1 MKRTSPT
8 TDSSRKRS
16 KVDDPNAL
24 VLFERYDFSALSQIR
39 ELELP
44 ESSESLVNLIHA
56 DLLRGSNTRR
66 LVSYQPSPDYLEGR
80 LYGRGLQGLPS
91 WIRRILTHTHYCDID
106 IHNCAPTLISQI
118 FQKCYPDIPLPRS
131 FERYVDSRAEIFEEI
146 RTDFPHLT
154 DKELKKMFL
163 KILHGGGL
171 DEQGS
176 LIAVLLEFE
185 ACVKLIIKMLVIHPS
200 YSAMFESIEEDPA
213 KSNTNGTF
221 ISHVWQKAECEVILS
236 LKSFLESEGCC
247 VGCLA
252 FDGVML
258 EKGEVVLD
266 AALLRRAEE
275 FIFTETNFRVSLVEK
290 SLVPTAEDWERFY
303 GPKALNKIQ
312 QLVGKCIYLIERA
325 GQVKGL
331 KRMDGHVLQ
340 PHKTI
345 PGVHIQAE
353 EDLEFIN
360 SALQGAHGVS
370 SLKVL
375 QEFFNSVDSARFPL
389 LTRAKLNNNVIAFT
403 NGFFDIQN
411 LSITRWD
418 DWKEAPPLTEHF
430 FDSEIIEETHSLPT
444 PLWDQLL
451 LHQMD
456 PDCRDVAEVLIGR
469 LFYPIGQH
477 DNWQVMPFLLGDAN
491 TGKGSLLD
499 LIKAMFP
506 RGSVGCITASKEA
519 TFGLE
524 SLIGKR
530 LVQAPDLPK
539 RLRPILAQTDFQSL
553 VSGEQVTVARKNQ
566 KAISNQNWTV
576 PMVWAANQFP
586 EDYTDASG
594 SVSRRLVVFKFLNLV
609 AERDTQLKEKI
620 IKGELVS
627 ILIRC
632 ILAYRAKVLEV
643 GARDFWSCVPQ
654 ALIDER
660 NAVKEEANYLQKFL
674 ANGSSACQVVHE
686 PGATT
691 TLMELEKAYTLYM
704 EKDEQKTNCVIGAD
718 HFPIKNA
725 GYMMLKVHL
734 CKICGLK
741 ASKSACGDHYDAR
754 NRCERVCILDMSIVK
769 APLDQL

>member
-8 TDSSRKRS
+8 SEKSRKKS
-16 KVDDPNAL
+16 KVDDPNAI

-91 WIRRILTHTHYCDID
+91 WIRRILTHTHYCDLD
-106 IHNCAPTLISQI
+106 IHNRAPTIILQVWG
-118 FQKCYPDIPLPRS
+118 QCYPNVPLPRS
-131 FERYVDSRAEIFEEI
+131 FQRYVDSRAEVFEGI
-146 RTDFPHLT
+146 RTDFPNLT
-154 DKELKKMFL
+154 DKQLKKMFL
-163 KILHGGGL
+163 KVLHGGAP
-171 DEQGS
+171 DEQ
-176 LIAVLLEFE
+176 IPDLLDFE
-185 ACVKLIIKMLVIHPS
+185 ACVKLIIGRLSLHPT
-200 YSAMFESIEEDPA
+200 YSSMYEEIREDSA
-213 KSNTNGTF
+213 KPNTNGTF
-221 ISHVWQKAECEVILS
+221 LSHVWQRTECLVILC
-236 LKSFLESEGCC
+236 LKKFLESEGCC

-252 FDGVML
+252 FDGVMM
-258 EKGEVVLD
+258 ERGDVVLD
-266 AALLRRAEE
+266 STLLRRAED
-275 FIFTETNFRVSLVEK
+275 FIFDEINFRVSLVEK
-290 SLVPTAEDWERFY
+290 DLTPTPEDWQKFY
-303 GPKALNKIQ
+303 GPKAIHKIQ
-312 QLVGKCIYLIERA
+312 QLVGRSIYIMERS
-325 GQVKGL
+325 GQEQCL
-331 KRMDGHVLQ
+331 KRMDSHVLQ

-345 PGVHIQAE
+345 PGVHVQA
-353 EDLEFIN
+353 DSDVDFLN
-360 SALQGAHGVS
+360 KALKGAHGVS
-370 SLKVL
+370 SIKPLI
-375 QEFFNSVDSARFPL
+375 EFFGNVDSARFPL
-389 LTRAKLNNNVIAFT
+389 LTRAKLNNSVIAFT
-403 NGFFDIQN
+403 NGFFDIN
-411 LSITRWD
+411 SLMITRWE
-418 DWKEAPPLTEHF
+418 DWTEAPPLTEHF
-430 FDSEIIEETHSLPT
+430 FDREITEDTHSLPT
-444 PLWDQLL
+444 PLWDNLL

-456 PDCRDVAEVLIGR
+456 PACRDVMEVLIGR
-469 LFYPIGQH
+469 LFYDIGAH
-477 DNWQVMPFLLGDAN
+477 DRWQVMPLCLGDCN
-491 TGKGSLLD
+491 TGKGTLLD

-506 RGSVGCITASKEA
+506 RGSVGCITASKEL

-524 SLIGKR
+524 ALLDKR
-530 LVQAPDLPK
+530 LIVAPGLPQ
-539 RLRPILAQTDFQSL
+539 RLKHILPQTDFQSL
-553 VSGEQVTVARKNQ
+553 VSGEQMTVARKNL
-566 KAISNQNWTV
+566 KALSTADWKT
-576 PMVWAANQFP
+576 PMIWAANQFP
-586 EDYTDASG
+586 DYSDNSG

-660 NAVKEEANYLQKFL
+660 NAVKEESNYLQKFL

-725 GYMMLKVHL
+725 GYMMLKVHF

-754 NRCERVCILDMSIVK
+754 NRCKRVCILDMSIVK